1 MAKLSG
7 GADIRNT
14 SAACGIGRLGFGEKG
29 RLMFILLAVNH
40 GFLPE
45 VCQAKVN
52 KKLFPGPWQ
61 FHIGAAFQT
70 DDRDSSFCSAA
81 SRFLAFEQN

>member
-29 RLMFILLAVNH
+29 RLMFILLAADH
-40 GFLPE
+40 GFLSE
-45 VCQAKVN
+45 VRKTEVDQ
-52 KKLFPGPWQ
+52 KLFQ
-61 FHIGAAFQT
+61 IGRAHV
-70 DDRDSSFCSAA
+70 
-81 SRFLAFEQN
+81 